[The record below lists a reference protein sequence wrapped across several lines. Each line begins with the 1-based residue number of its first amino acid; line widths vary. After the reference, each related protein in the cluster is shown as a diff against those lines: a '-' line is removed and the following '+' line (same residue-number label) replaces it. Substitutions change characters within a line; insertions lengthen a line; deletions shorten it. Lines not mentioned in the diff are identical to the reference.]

1 MNRKFKVYKKESG
14 KANPVLETGDYEE
27 ACRKEKEL
35 QDQGFKAF
43 VWQV

>member
-1 MNRKFKVYKKESG
+1 MNRKFKVYKNESG

-35 QDQGFKAF
+35 KKEGYKVF
-43 VWQV
+43 VWEC